1 MTAMRKHRATVDT
14 RWMMRLRPIAQRRMI
29 EIPQPGVPKT
39 MNIGNMEQQRS
50 LAREIGSMS
59 SRLSLASILLCA
71 PLLAQGITFVEGA
84 STQSLDVHILPE
96 GGIATDTTLLMQG
109 VEFLSIEMSGRVA
122 SQDLQTDATRREE
135 RNGMTR
141 LELPGGRRIFS
152 YRRHSGQAWGFLL
165 VEPTGNA
172 RIALELPGIGTAGTA
187 SPFADRIAIDRQG
200 THLCVVGTMGGM
212 HVVRLDGTNFASTG
226 SPVRFVP
233 TPSAAL
239 PSALMVG
246 ATHAFFVSANGR
258 MWRMPLADLGLP
270 TDCTPAGTAT
280 SFAKDE
286 IALSGDG
293 TKAVFLHGPS
303 NSLLRLYMLDSA
315 NAPVLLPPPASKY
328 EEPGYLPEG
337 TGDLRLM
344 LNHDGSRLFYIDGVI
359 RDESHLLDTTGAL
372 GDLQVTQ
379 DAIFQPYI
387 GIHILPSFKGNQL
400 IASIGDPNR
409 MDWFVA
415 ELSATGNTVRNA
427 TGTGSLAQPFTSG
440 SLIPSKLGMAG
451 GRALISDVS
460 PLDSTRQTL
469 RLLDLQTA
477 TTTVLHQ
484 DLDGPIV
491 AGASTG
497 ATPDLVVPGP
507 GDRLYNGSTGALI
520 AAAPAGIQLDAP
532 VAGEW
537 FRAAPVRLTP
547 DWSTI
552 VIYLPDGSTFFGPTV
567 HRLRQTAITHQNL
580 LVMNSDQGIWTVGV
594 GLPQT
599 LAPLSPPPAIRI
611 VLSGAAN

>member
-1 MTAMRKHRATVDT
+1 
-14 RWMMRLRPIAQRRMI
+14 
-29 EIPQPGVPKT
+29 
-39 MNIGNMEQQRS
+39 MNIGNIGQQRS

-71 PLLAQGITFVEGA
+71 PLLAQGITFVEG
-84 STQSLDVHILPE
+84 SSLQSLDVHILSQ
-96 GGIATDTTLLMQG
+96 GGVATDTTLLMQG

-141 LELPGGRRIFS
+141 LELPGGRRMFA
-152 YRRHSGQAWGFLL
+152 YRRHGGQTWGFLL
-165 VEPTGNA
+165 VDATGSA
-172 RIALELPGIGTAGTA
+172 RIALELPGIGTASTA
-187 SPFADRIAIDRQG
+187 SPFADRVAIDRQG
-200 THLCVVGTMGGM
+200 SHMCVVNTLGGM
-212 HVVRLDGTNFASTG
+212 HVVRLDGTPFASTG

-233 TPSAAL
+233 TSADPVAPS
-239 PSALMVG
+239 LMVG
-246 ATHAFFVSANGR
+246 ATHTFYVSRNGHV
-258 MWRMPLADLGLP
+258 WRMPLADLGVP
-270 TDCTPAGTAT
+270 TDCTPTGTPT
-280 SFAKDE
+280 GNAKDE

-303 NSLLRLYMLDSA
+303 NTLQRLYMLDSV
-315 NAPVLLPPPASKY
+315 NAPVLLSPPASKY

-337 TGDLRLM
+337 TGDIRLL
-344 LNHDGSRLFYIDGVI
+344 LNHDGSRLFYIDGIV

-400 IASIGDPNR
+400 IASIGDPSR

-427 TGTGSLAQPFTSG
+427 TGTGSFAQPFPSG
-440 SLIPSKLGMAG
+440 SLIPTKLGMAG

-460 PLDSTRQTL
+460 PLDSTRHTL
-469 RLLDLQTA
+469 RLLDPQTA
-477 TTTVLHQ
+477 TATVLHQ

-491 AGASTG
+491 AGATTG

-552 VIYLPDGSTFFGPTV
+552 VIYLPDGSAFFGPTV
-567 HRLRQTAITHQNL
+567 HRLRQTALTHENL

-594 GLPQT
+594 GVPQT
-599 LAPLSPPPAIRI
+599 LAPLPPPPAIRM

>member
-1 MTAMRKHRATVDT
+1 
-14 RWMMRLRPIAQRRMI
+14 
-29 EIPQPGVPKT
+29 
-39 MNIGNMEQQRS
+39 
-50 LAREIGSMS
+50 
-59 SRLSLASILLCA
+59 
-71 PLLAQGITFVEGA
+71 LAQSITFVEGA
-84 STQSLDVHILPE
+84 SPLSLDVHILSQ
-96 GGIATDTTLLMQG
+96 GGVATDTTLLMQG
-109 VEFLSIEMSGRVA
+109 VEFLPIEMSGRVA
-122 SQDLQTDATRREE
+122 SQDLQTDAARREE

-141 LELPGGRRIFS
+141 LELPGGRRVFA
-152 YRRHSGQAWGFLL
+152 YRRNGGQTWGFLL
-165 VEPTGNA
+165 VESTGSA
-172 RIALELPGIGTAGTA
+172 RIALELPGIGAASTA
-187 SPFADRIAIDRQG
+187 SPFADRVAIDRQG
-200 THLCVVGTMGGM
+200 THLCVVATLGGM
-212 HVVRLDGTNFASTG
+212 HVVRLDGTRFASTG
-226 SPVRFVP
+226 SPVRFVA
-233 TPSAAL
+233 TPSNAL
-239 PSALMVG
+239 RMSLMVG
-246 ATHAFFVSANGR
+246 ATHAFYVSGNGR
-258 MWRMPLADLGLP
+258 VWRMPLADLGVP
-270 TDCTPAGTAT
+270 TDCTPTGNATAT
-280 SFAKDE
+280 AKDE

-337 TGDLRLM
+337 SGDLRLL

-372 GDLQVTQ
+372 GDLQITQ
-379 DAIFQPYI
+379 DSIFQPYI

-400 IASIGDPNR
+400 IASIGDPNQ

-415 ELSATGNTVRNA
+415 DLSATGNTVRNA
-427 TGTGSLAQPFTSG
+427 TGTGSLAQPFPPG
-440 SLIPSKLGMAG
+440 ALIPSKLGMAG

-469 RLLDLQTA
+469 RMLDPQTA

-491 AGASTG
+491 AGVSTG

-507 GDRLYNGSTGALI
+507 GDRLYSGSTGALI

-552 VIYLPDGSTFFGPTV
+552 VIYLPDGSAFFGPTI

-594 GLPQT
+594 GVPQSLAALP
-599 LAPLSPPPAIRI
+599 PPPAIRM